1 MKFNIQTM
9 TEADIDNL
17 TKEEREELSKQLD
30 EEIGTTQDYGSPT
43 PEKKD
48 STLILYRELIAA
60 KDSKKFGNLSKEEL
74 GKVTIGARHHLDS
87 ALFCDSQGL
96 PELAQYFE
104 DKAEIIFATSLSLKG
119 KLIDNIVT
127 QIRKEQK
134 APPTITQKKGW
145 FGSKKVEGDE
155 S

>member
-1 MKFNIQTM
+1 MFDIQTM
-9 TEADIDNL
+9 TDEDIDNL
-17 TKEEREELSKQLD
+17 TPEQRVELSKQLD
-30 EEIGTTQDYGSPT
+30 EELGTTSDYGSPT

-48 STLILYRELIAA
+48 STLILFRELIAA

-74 GKVTIGARHHLDS
+74 GKITIGARHHLDS

-127 QIRKEQK
+127 QIKKEQK
-134 APPTITQKKGW
+134 TTPERTKRRGW
-145 FGSKKVEGDE
+145 FSPKITEEGE

>member
-1 MKFNIQTM
+1 MNFDIQNM
-9 TEADIDNL
+9 TESDIDKL
-17 TKEEREELSKQLD
+17 SPQQAEELSKQLD
-30 EEIGTTQDYGSPT
+30 SEENNTTDYGSPT

-48 STLILYRELIAA
+48 STLILFRELIDS
-60 KDSKKFGNLSKEEL
+60 KDSKKFGNLSKDEL

-96 PELAQYFE
+96 PELALYFL

-127 QIRKEQK
+127 QIKKEQK
-134 APPTITQKKGW
+134 VQTDLPKKVGW
-145 FGSKKVEGDE
+145 FGAKKVEGE